1 MKGRNMPESNG
12 ILKSSAKIK
21 ILWIQEKFDANSKT
35 FQNILEVAK
44 RWDAA
49 VELTRWDTSEEPANI
64 EEQED
69 KHITA
74 EETEFDPGSNEVIEI
89 LKKEG
94 HAGDCIT
101 VYGDFENLRASIQ
114 HPEAFSLIVADN
126 LFLSKSHSAQKR
138 MANEFRSAIS
148 DAFNVPVVEP
158 DELIRKA
165 PFNFKDKLMLF
176 GKFIAA
182 AAMFLIVFLN
192 QETVLSFL
200 AGDAYKE
207 WRILVIA
214 VVVIFVPAF
223 AYLYATSIKTILK
236 ILRID

>member
-69 KHITA
+69 EHITA

-114 HPEAFSLIVADN
+114 NPEAFSLIVADN
-126 LFLSKSHSAQKR
+126 LFLSKSFSAQKR